1 MSKAFSS
8 TAFPRRHSLVLSVGL
23 LAILL
28 TTAAAYACDG
38 KSYSLDLPVGQIAS
52 GGGLQIQLDKVKL
65 LDDDP
70 DKYTISVK
78 DDSDLIADHVVL
90 IQYDTLSFKTRC
102 GTVTIGADR
111 KSMFHKSVLT
121 VNWSYF

>member
-1 MSKAFSS
+1 MGHELSS
-8 TAFPRRHSLVLSVGL
+8 AIFARRPSFVL
-23 LAILL
+23 LAALL
-28 TTAAAYACDG
+28 AVVLTPAAGHACDG
-38 KSYSLDLPVGQIAS
+38 KSYTLDLPVGQIAS
-52 GGGLQIQLDKVKL
+52 GGGLQIQLNKVKL

-90 IQYDTLSFKTRC
+90 VQFDTLTFKTRC

>member
-1 MSKAFSS
+1 MFAMFLGVKGGF
-8 TAFPRRHSLVLSVGL
+8 
-23 LAILL
+23 
-28 TTAAAYACDG
+28 ACDG
-38 KSYSLDLPVGQIAS
+38 KSYSLDVSVGQIVS
-52 GGGLQIQLDKVKL
+52 GGGLAIQLDKLKL

-78 DDSDLIADHVVL
+78 DDSDIIADHVVL
-90 IQYDTLSFKTRC
+90 VQYDTLSFKTRC

-111 KSMFHKSVLT
+111 KSMFHHSVLT